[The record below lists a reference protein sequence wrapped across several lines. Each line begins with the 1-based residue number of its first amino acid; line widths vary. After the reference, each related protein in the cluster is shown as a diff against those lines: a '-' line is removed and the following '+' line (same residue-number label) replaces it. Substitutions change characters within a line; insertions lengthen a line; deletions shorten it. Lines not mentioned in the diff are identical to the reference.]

1 MDPRVNVHQALLGK
15 KMRTILVHVLNA
27 VLGFTSQVVA
37 SLLVPRALPVCMD
50 QRLVLL
56 G

>member
-1 MDPRVNVHQALLGK
+1 MDPRVNVHQALLG

-37 SLLVPRALPVCMD
+37 SLLVPRALPVCTG

>member
-1 MDPRVNVHQALLGK
+1 MDPRVNVHQALLD
-15 KMRTILVHVLNA
+15 KMWTILVHVLSA

-56 G
+56 D